1 MANLKLKL
9 ACWGYDRT
17 RPLIDGRVRLEGIDL
32 EIDILCLRQSP
43 DRSTLA
49 SLSAALRPG
58 HDHRLNGLLRKREPL
73 SP

>member
-17 RPLIDGRVRLEGIDL
+17 RPLIDGRVRLEDIDL
-32 EIDILCLRQSP
+32 EIDILRPRQSP

-49 SLSAALRPG
+49 SPVLRCAR
-58 HDHRLNGLLRKREPL
+58 DTITV
-73 SP
+73 